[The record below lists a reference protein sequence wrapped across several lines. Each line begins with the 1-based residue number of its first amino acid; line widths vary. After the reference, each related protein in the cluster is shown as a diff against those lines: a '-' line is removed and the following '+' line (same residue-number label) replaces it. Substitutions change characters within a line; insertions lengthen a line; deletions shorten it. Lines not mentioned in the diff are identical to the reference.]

1 MQHVI
6 EIVNK
11 ILSDIVEA
19 IDGLIIMTPEIVDAI
34 DALFD
39 ARVPKEWVYNAVGT
53 EISWLIPILGQW
65 FGDLQD
71 RCN

>member
-1 MQHVI
+1 MQLVI
-6 EIVNK
+6 DVVNK
-11 ILSDIVEA
+11 LLVDIVLA

-39 ARVPKEWVYNAVGT
+39 ARVPKEWVWNAVGV
-53 EISWLIPILGQW
+53 EISWLIPVLGQW